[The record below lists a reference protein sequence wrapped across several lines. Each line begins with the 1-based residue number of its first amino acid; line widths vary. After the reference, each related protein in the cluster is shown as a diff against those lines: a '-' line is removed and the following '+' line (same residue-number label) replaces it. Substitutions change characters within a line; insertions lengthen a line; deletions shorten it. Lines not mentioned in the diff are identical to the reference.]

1 MRANDSLIGKIIKV
15 TDVPQNNPCQNCKPC
30 VRLRL
35 MELGLVDGQKI
46 RIDSHKLGLWIIHIL
61 GIDTDDTVYTLALR
75 DEEIER
81 ILFEEDDCKISFVN
95 DLH

>member
-1 MRANDSLIGKIIKV
+1 MKADNSLIGKMIKV
-15 TDVPQNNPCQNCKPC
+15 TDVPQNEPCFNCKPC

-35 MELGLVDGQKI
+35 MELGLIDGQRI

-75 DEEIER
+75 DEEIKR
-81 ILFEEDDCKISFVN
+81 ILFDDEECKISFVN
-95 DLH
+95 ELH

>member
-1 MRANDSLIGKIIKV
+1 MKITKEHVGKIFTVK
-15 TDVPQNNPCQNCKPC
+15 DVPQSEPCFNCKPC

-35 MELGLVDGQKI
+35 MELGLIHGQKI

-75 DEEIER
+75 NEEIER
-81 ILFEEDDCKISFVN
+81 ILFDDEECKISFVN
-95 DLH
+95 ELH

>member
-1 MRANDSLIGKIIKV
+1 MRANDSLIGKVIRV
-15 TDVPQNNPCQNCKPC
+15 TDVPQNNPCFSCTPC

-35 MELGLVDGQKI
+35 MELGLIDGQKI

-61 GIDTDDTVYTLALR
+61 GIDTDDTVYSLALR

-81 ILFEEDDCKISFVN
+81 ILFEDIHCKIHFDE
-95 DLH
+95 DLC